1 MAGVILTSQGKA
13 LMKDSKIVG
22 LDLQYVDYLWADVG
36 NPRIEVTFASSRTRI
51 YSTIRF
57 HDTIPNDN
65 NAFIR
70 LFDSSGNGTA
80 SYIDNKIFRMWHGRG
95 QRSYTTNVTAQI
107 NHDYTVILTPN
118 TNLTGYLMGVD
129 NTWSSGAPI
138 DYYVKLYIAR
148 SGTAVIPVAY
158 GTISLFDRTGTSGG
172 TAVYADIAKLRPCRY
187 NGEYGMW
194 DMLSNTF
201 YGNVVDGASWTG
213 GSLNS

>member
-1 MAGVILTSQGKA
+1 MAGVILTSDGKA
-13 LMKDSKIVG
+13 LMKDNKIVG

-65 NAFIR
+65 NTFMR
-70 LFDSSGNGTA
+70 LLDSSNNQTA
-80 SYIDNKIFRMWHGRG
+80 PYIDNKVFRMWHGRG
-95 QRSYTTNVTAQI
+95 QKSYSTNVTATK

-129 NTWSSGAPI
+129 NTWSPGAPI
-138 DYYVKLYIAR
+138 DYYVKLYITR
-148 SGTAVIPVAY
+148 GGTAVIPVAY
-158 GTISLFDRTGTSGG
+158 GTILLYDRTGTSGG
-172 TAVYADIAKLRPCRY
+172 SAVYSNIASLHPCLY

-194 DMLSNTF
+194 DVWNKRF